1 MRMIEGRICAR
12 AVDEWL
18 HYRDRSIDKHYCDVS
33 GGDAIFSIISRPR
46 SRSSPVCSPVTVER
60 VSLAS
65 NCWSNYSVENWRKI
79 LNRSTL
85 TN

>member
-33 GGDAIFSIISRPR
+33 GGDAIFLLFRAPGPGPLRFVLR
-46 SRSSPVCSPVTVER
+46 SRWN
-60 VSLAS
+60 AFH
-65 NCWSNYSVENWRKI
+65 
-79 LNRSTL
+79 
-85 TN
+85 